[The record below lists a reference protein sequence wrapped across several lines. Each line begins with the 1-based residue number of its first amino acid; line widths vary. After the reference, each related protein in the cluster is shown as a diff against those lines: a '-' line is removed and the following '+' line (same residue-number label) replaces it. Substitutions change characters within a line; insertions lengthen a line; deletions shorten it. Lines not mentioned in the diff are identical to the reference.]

1 MRGWGGAH
9 CRCRVSCQFVFDM
22 PLGPTQI
29 TTNKWQLTATSARQR
44 NVPPSLCIPSP
55 LSHYSSL
62 LLSPAWQLNPPLCG
76 SMRLPILGVL
86 SSLNVHVKTLYLSY
100 LFMFMSCPAHPPP
113 PFSSSPSPYAPTS
126 CAKLGI
132 RPLAIGHRLG
142 HLRSPTAAAAA
153 AAAVPNLFHWTC
165 LPLPPPSPF
174 WRLLTAPLNPQS
186 KIYFVLKHIKILQ
199 IAGIK

>member
-1 MRGWGGAH
+1 MGGAH

-44 NVPPSLCIPSP
+44 NVPPLP
-55 LSHYSSL
+55 LSTPP
-62 LLSPAWQLNPPLCG
+62 LSPAWQLNPPLCV

-100 LFMFMSCPAHPPP
+100 LFMFMPCPATPHLLSISL
-113 PFSSSPSPYAPTS
+113 PFAPSS
-126 CAKLGI
+126 CAKLGT

-142 HLRSPTAAAAA
+142 HLRSPTAAAA
-153 AAAVPNLFHWTC
+153 VSNLFHWTC
-165 LPLPPPSPF
+165 LPLPPPAPF

>member
-1 MRGWGGAH
+1 MAIDSDK
-9 CRCRVSCQFVFDM
+9 C
-22 PLGPTQI
+22 
-29 TTNKWQLTATSARQR
+29 TAEKCT
-44 NVPPSLCIPSP
+44 PHSLYSPSP
-55 LSHYSSL
+55 LPLLLPSSL
-62 LLSPAWQLNPPLCG
+62 SCLAIESPLCG
-76 SMRLPILGVL
+76 SIRLPILGVL

-100 LFMFMSCPAHPPP
+100 LFMFMSCPAPPP
-113 PFSSSPSPYAPTS
+113 LPSSQHLPYAPSS
-126 CAKLGI
+126 CAKLGT

-142 HLRSPTAAAAA
+142 HLRSPTTA
-153 AAAVPNLFHWTC
+153 AAAVSNLFHWTC